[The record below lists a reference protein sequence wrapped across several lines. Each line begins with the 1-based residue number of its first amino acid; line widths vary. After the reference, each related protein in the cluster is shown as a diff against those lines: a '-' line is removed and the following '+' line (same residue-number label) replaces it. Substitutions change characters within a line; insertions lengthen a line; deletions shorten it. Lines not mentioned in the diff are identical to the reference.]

1 MKKSLSPLILTLLL
15 IATAFIC
22 MKTNPTYEQ
31 YTTWVKE
38 DYIPSTTEENKIT
51 EVFAQIVGPT
61 LISQST
67 ITKNYVFFT
76 LYEVHLEQDNTLKV
90 LGVLNNFFVLEDG
103 STMQ

>member
-38 DYIPSTTEENKIT
+38 DSWSC
-51 EVFAQIVGPT
+51 
-61 LISQST
+61 LS
-67 ITKNYVFFT
+67 
-76 LYEVHLEQDNTLKV
+76 
-90 LGVLNNFFVLEDG
+90 
-103 STMQ
+103 